1 MRVQRAYKTEL
12 DLNDR
17 QVTACKQH
25 AGAARWA
32 YNWGLHVK
40 QERYRE
46 TKKSPTAIEL
56 HRELNALKKTE
67 VPWMYAVS
75 KCAPQEA
82 LWNLDAAFAHFF
94 RRCALK
100 KQGKWQGKLG
110 YPQFK
115 TRKKGL
121 GSFRLTGRIVV
132 SEKAIVLPRL
142 RRLRL
147 KEQKYLPTGDDAQI
161 LSATVSEQAGHWYV
175 SLQVEEEQA
184 VPENTGP
191 VVGIDLGVKS
201 LATLSNGEVIP
212 NSRHLKRR
220 LKKLKRLQRVVSRR
234 QKGSKNRK
242 KAVLRLAKLHR
253 QIKNQRHNTL
263 HQVTT
268 RLAKTKSV
276 LVIEDLH
283 VAGMLKNHRLAQAI
297 GDVGFYEFK
306 RQLLYKASWYGSR
319 VLLVDRWEPSSKRC
333 SGCGWLDAD
342 LTLSDR
348 TFHCEQCGLV
358 LDRDL
363 NAAINLAKLAGS
375 LPDSLNAC
383 GVESAGSSRKAGV
396 QLSAKRG
403 PRARKKQERN
413 AEPGVSRFG

>member
-1 MRVQRAYKTEL
+1 MMVQRAYKTEL

-32 YNWGLHVK
+32 YNWGLQVK
-40 QERYRE
+40 QERYRA
-46 TKKSPTAIEL
+46 TTKSPNAIAL
-56 HRELNALKKTE
+56 HRELNALKKTD
-67 VPWMYAVS
+67 VPWMYQVS

-94 RRCALK
+94 RRCALT
-100 KQGKWQGKLG
+100 KQGKWKGKLG

-115 TRKKGL
+115 TKKKGL

-132 SEKAIVLPRL
+132 SEKAIMLPRL
-142 RRLRL
+142 GRLRL
-147 KEQKYLPTGDDAQI
+147 KERGYLPTGGVQI

-175 SLQVEEEQA
+175 SLQVEEEQS

-191 VVGIDLGVKS
+191 VVGIDLGVKH
-201 LATLSNGEVIP
+201 LATFSDGEVIP
-212 NSRHLKRR
+212 NPRHLKRR

-234 QKGSKNRK
+234 KKGGKNRK
-242 KAVLRLAKLHR
+242 KAVRTLAKLHR
-253 QIKNQRHNTL
+253 QIKSQRSNTL

-276 LVIEDLH
+276 LVIEDLN
-283 VAGMLKNHRLAQAI
+283 VSGMLKNHHLAQAI
-297 GDVGFYEFK
+297 GDVGFAEFK

-319 VLLVDRWEPSSKRC
+319 VVLADRWEPSSKRC
-333 SGCGWLDAD
+333 SECGWVDED
-342 LTLSDR
+342 LTLADR
-348 TFHCEQCGLV
+348 VYRCAQCGLV

-363 NAAINLAKLAGS
+363 NAAINLAQLAGS
-375 LPDSLNAC
+375 SSDSQNAC
-383 GVESAGSSRKAGV
+383 RATSAGARHK
-396 QLSAKRG
+396 
-403 PRARKKQERN
+403 PRVKLVAKKQEPN
-413 AEPGVSRFG
+413 AF

>member
-12 DLNDR
+12 DLNDQ

-32 YNWGLHVK
+32 YNWGLQVK
-40 QERYRE
+40 QERYTA

-56 HRELNALKKTE
+56 HRELNALKKTN
-67 VPWMYAVS
+67 VPWMYEVS

-82 LWNLDAAFAHFF
+82 LWNLDAAFTNFF

-100 KQGKWQGKLG
+100 KQGKWNGKLG
-110 YPQFK
+110 YPQVK
-115 TRKKGL
+115 TKKKGL

-142 RRLRL
+142 GRLRL
-147 KEQKYLPTGDDAQI
+147 KERKYLPTKGVQI

-175 SLQVEEEQA
+175 SVQVEEEQT
-184 VPENTGP
+184 VPENSGP
-191 VVGIDLGVKS
+191 VVGIDLGIKS
-201 LATLSNGEVIP
+201 LATLSDGEVIP
-212 NSRHLKRR
+212 NPRHLKRR
-220 LKKLKRLQRVVSRR
+220 LKKLKRLQRMVSRR
-234 QKGSKNRK
+234 HKGGKNRK
-242 KAVLRLAKLHR
+242 KAVRKLAKLHR
-253 QIKNQRHNTL
+253 QIKNQRSNTL

-283 VAGMLKNHRLAQAI
+283 VAGMLKNHHLAQAI

-319 VLLVDRWEPSSKRC
+319 VLLASRWEPSSKTC
-333 SGCGWLDAD
+333 SACGWLDAD
-342 LTLSDR
+342 LALKDR
-348 TFHCEQCGLV
+348 VYHCKACGLV

-375 LPDSLNAC
+375 SSDSLNAC
-383 GVESAGSSRKAGV
+383 GADSAGSSREAGV
-396 QLSAKRG
+396 KLSAKRG
-403 PRARKKQERN
+403 LRARKKQEPN
-413 AEPGVSRFG
+413 TLYPFVE